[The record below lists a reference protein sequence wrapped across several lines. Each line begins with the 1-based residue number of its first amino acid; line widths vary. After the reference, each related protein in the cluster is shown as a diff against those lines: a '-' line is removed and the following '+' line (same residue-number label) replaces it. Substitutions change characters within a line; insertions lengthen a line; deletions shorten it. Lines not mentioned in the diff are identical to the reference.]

1 MKISIIV
8 PVYNNAEYVNAALE
22 SVKDQGVDLN
32 DLELIVINDGSE
44 DNSEEVI
51 DAFVKEND
59 FAIKISQENQGVS
72 AARNAGLD
80 IARGDYI
87 GFLDSDDAYTPRAL
101 ADMLFIAE
109 KWDADMVVGESRSVG
124 TFQTTVIG
132 QSRDL
137 SKKAIIQRDDPLMAY
152 NFSCCNKIFRREV
165 IEKNHLRFQKI
176 KHAEDG
182 LFLFSFLQ
190 VCKTITGCPKYIYE
204 YHKRISLES
213 KSALKS
219 LDMSMFNS
227 AIQAVNSIKDITNG
241 FSDHFKEELN
251 LRMLRVTLINEYYRR
266 LWTLDDETESALLSE
281 VEKYRKIVGED
292 KWEEINHLVE
302 DLEAETG
309 LKTKKEI
316 LTNPMISV
324 LIPAGLE
331 MTDYHNLLSTLY
343 FQLCP
348 NFEVIIDASYKSETA
363 EEFIASENLFFCNTE
378 GDGLKALLAHSKG
391 RYIQIA
397 AEPCIYNENTL
408 QLMSRRIR
416 NSYKDFIS
424 IKPLYYFDG
433 TVETIPALEQ
443 ALKKNANISDE
454 DRRIRNR
461 NDRIWSNKLFR
472 RAVLEEVVADHTAFT
487 DDTMDFIQRRFT
499 CERFTNVLIPLTKP
513 LSYKGI
519 LIEPNKKKKHRIQW
533 FVMMRHMIYRFSR
546 LRPLRENDVL
556 FLSDIRGE
564 IGGNYLPLYEP
575 LKQKGYHI
583 ICDFKSTKSIK
594 DPKDVYIRRMVN
606 LARAKYIV
614 LEDFHKDT
622 ADIKVR
628 RNQELVQLW
637 HACGAYKK
645 FAWSRAKGNED
656 ISIHSG
662 YKKYTKAI
670 TSAEEICPI
679 YAEAYHISRD
689 KVKATGI
696 PRTDLFFDKEYTK
709 NLRKQYEERYPLLR
723 GKKIV
728 LIAPTYRGTN
738 VSRATYPFEK
748 CDPEMLHEALGDEFV
763 FIYKWHPAIYSY
775 LDAKNKKA
783 YDDSVFG
790 EYAIDLSKERDINEL
805 MIITDILVTDYSS
818 VIFEYGLIEKPII
831 YYWFD
836 INENHLGRSAY
847 FEMEDYVY
855 GKVAYDENELI
866 DAIRNPDL
874 CPDKRQVFM
883 KRFMNA
889 CDGHSTEKTI
899 DWVFDK

>member
-8 PVYNNAEYVNAALE
+8 PVYNNAEFVRTALE
-22 SVKDQGVDLN
+22 SVKCQDVDLKEI
-32 DLELIVINDGSE
+32 ELIVINDGSE

-80 IARGDYI
+80 IATGDYI
-87 GFLDSDDAYTPRAL
+87 GFLDSDDAYSPSAL

-137 SKKAIIQRDDPLMAY
+137 SKKAIIRRDDPLMAY

-182 LFLFSFLQ
+182 LFLFSFLE
-190 VCKTITGCPKYIYE
+190 VCNTITGCPKYIYE

-219 LDMSMFNS
+219 LDMSMFDS
-227 AIQAVNSIKDITNG
+227 AIQAANSINKITNG
-241 FSDHFKEELN
+241 FSDAFKEELD

-266 LWTLDDETESALLSE
+266 LWTLDDETETALLDE
-281 VEKYRKIVGED
+281 VEKYRKKLGED
-292 KWEEINHLVE
+292 KWKEINSLGE
-302 DLEAETG
+302 DLEADNG
-309 LKTKKEI
+309 LKTKEEI
-316 LTNPMISV
+316 LENPLISV
-324 LIPAGLE
+324 LIPTGLNPS
-331 MTDYHNLLSTLY
+331 DFHDLLSTLY
-343 FQLCP
+343 FQVCP
-348 NFEVIIDASYKSETA
+348 NFEVIIDESYKSEMA
-363 EEFIASENLFFCNTE
+363 EEFLSSANLFFCNTQN
-378 GDGLKALLAHSKG
+378 DGWKALIDQSRG
-391 RYIQIA
+391 RFVQIA

-408 QLMSRRIR
+408 QLMYRRML

-433 TVETIPALEQ
+433 EVEKIPALEQ
-443 ALKKNANISDE
+443 SFKKNANISDE
-454 DRRIRNR
+454 KRHIRNR
-461 NDRIWSNKLFR
+461 NDRIWSNKMFR
-472 RAVLEEVVADHTAFT
+472 RAVLEEVFRERIQHADEA
-487 DDTMDFIQRRFT
+487 MDEIQRKYT
-499 CERFTNVLIPLTKP
+499 CDRFTNVLIALTKP
-513 LSYKGI
+513 LPYNAVMM
-519 LIEPNKKKKHRIQW
+519 EDNKKKKHRIQW
-533 FVMMRHMIYRFSR
+533 FVIMRHMVYRISR
-546 LRPLRENDVL
+546 MRPLKEKDVL
-556 FLSDIRGE
+556 FLSDIRE
-564 IGGNYLPLYEP
+564 ELGGNYLPLYEP
-575 LKQKGYHI
+575 LKQKGYNV
-583 ICDFKSTKSIK
+583 ICDFKSSKKIK
-594 DPKDVYIRRMVN
+594 DPKDVYIRRMIH

-614 LEDFHKDT
+614 LEDFHVDT
-622 ADIKVR
+622 ADIRVR
-628 RNQELVQLW
+628 KGQELVQLW

-645 FAWSRAKGNED
+645 FAWSRAQGHEE
-656 ISIHSG
+656 ISIHPG

-679 YAEAYHISRD
+679 YADAYRISPD

-696 PRTDLFFDKEYTK
+696 PRTDLFFEKEYIQT
-709 NLRKQYEERYPLLR
+709 LRGQYEEKYPLLK

-728 LIAPTYRGTN
+728 LFAPTYRGTSVGN
-738 VSRATYPFEK
+738 ASYPFEK
-748 CDPEMLHEALGDEFV
+748 CDPEMLQEALGDEYV
-763 FIYKWHPAIYSY
+763 FIYKWHPAIYANLAS
-775 LDAKNKKA
+775 KNKKA
-783 YDDSVFG
+783 FDGSALG
-790 EYAIDLSKERDINEL
+790 KYAIDLSKERDINEL
-805 MIITDILVTDYSS
+805 MIISDILVTDYSS
-818 VIFEYGLIEKPII
+818 VIFEYGLMRKPII

-855 GKVAYDENELI
+855 GNVAYDEDELI
-866 DAIRNPDL
+866 EALQNPDL
-874 CPDKRQVFM
+874 CMDKRQVFM
-883 KRFMNA
+883 ERFMSA

-899 DWVFDK
+899 DWVFNN